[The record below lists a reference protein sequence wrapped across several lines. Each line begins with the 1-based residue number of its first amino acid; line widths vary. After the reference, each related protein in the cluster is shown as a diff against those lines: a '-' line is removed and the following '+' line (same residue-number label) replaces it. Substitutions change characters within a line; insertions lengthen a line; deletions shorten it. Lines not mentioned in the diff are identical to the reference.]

1 MILFLDNR
9 DSFVY
14 NLARYV
20 RLAGKDV
27 KVVRSDHIDL
37 AGISEINPQ
46 AIIISPGP
54 CGPAEAGIS
63 VAAIRQFSGQIPLL
77 GVCLGHQSIGAA
89 FGANITRAQQ
99 PMHGRAS
106 QFSHRGDNLFHGLP
120 QDFAIGRYHS
130 LIVEQPLPAELE
142 ATGWSPEHEIM
153 AMRHR
158 SHLTFGVQFHPE
170 SVLTEHGMA
179 MIQNFLELA
188 K

>member
-99 PMHGRAS
+99 
-106 QFSHRGDNLFHGLP
+106 LFHGLP